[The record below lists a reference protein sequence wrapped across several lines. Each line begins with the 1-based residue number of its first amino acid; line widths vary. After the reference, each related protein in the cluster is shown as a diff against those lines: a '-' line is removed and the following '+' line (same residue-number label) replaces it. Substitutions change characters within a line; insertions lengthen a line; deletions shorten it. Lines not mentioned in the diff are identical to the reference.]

1 MVDNYKQIITQLI
14 NNAQRGD
21 PKAQYHLGVLY
32 QDGKVLPKDYI
43 QAVKYYSQAAAKG
56 HAKAQLYLGLLY
68 QNGRGIPKN
77 YQQAAFLYTQA
88 ANQGN
93 EKAMYYLGM
102 LHYYGKGTEKNL
114 NEAFKWLTESASRGY
129 PDAQKIIDEILNASK
144 NEISNDISHDKEIF
158 NEEISNLQTKQQNIN
173 DNHDKIPEQ
182 NEQNDDI
189 NNLFRQALNENND
202 LNNNFSPEVN
212 TPKQTKN
219 ISKRKSK
226 KIIFKKII
234 TLTTLALIAAIT
246 FMFFREQK
254 SIDIPNSNANLVTLN
269 PTVETQ
275 NDNNQNINPP
285 AKFDPNSEIFDI
297 YSLAINGNLT
307 QLQNAV
313 LSGANFNQVNDEG
326 ETPLHKAASY
336 NKHVG
341 SVKFLIE
348 QGLDVNSETIK
359 GTGYTPLVFAVIHN
373 NVEAVRVL
381 LAAGAKVNFDA
392 PGISLLSLAVKNDS
406 PEIVNLLLNSKVSPN
421 LKDDKNKLPLDY
433 ANELPSNSLLKNSP
447 VFERLKAATITNDSV
462 IAETESDK
470 HKSVQKAI
478 REKKIPDYIFKRGKF
493 SQNPFAEKIMIN
505 GSRVR
510 FRTEPNTKSKIKNA
524 LNKGQILEYYGE
536 WVSPSGER
544 WVLGVTNKSDFG
556 WIYGQYTQLISP
568 NSNAM

>member
-14 NNAQRGD
+14 NNAQKGD

-144 NEISNDISHDKEIF
+144 NEISNDISHDKEVF
-158 NEEISNLQTKQQNIN
+158 NEEISNLQNIS
-173 DNHDKIPEQ
+173 DNNEKILEQ
-182 NEQNDDI
+182 KNEQKDDI
-189 NNLFRQALNENND
+189 NDLFRQALTE
-202 LNNNFSPEVN
+202 NNNFSPEVN
-212 TPKQTKN
+212 PQKQTKN
-219 ISKRKSK
+219 ISKHKTK
-226 KIIFKKII
+226 KNNFKKII
-234 TLTTLALIAAIT
+234 ALTTLALIAAIT
-246 FMFFREQK
+246 FMFFRGQE
-254 SIDIPNSNANLVTLN
+254 SIDIPNSNTNLVTLN
-269 PTVETQ
+269 PPVETQ
-275 NDNNQNINPP
+275 NDNNQNLNPP
-285 AKFDPNSEIFDI
+285 AKFDPNAEIFDI
-297 YSLAINGNLT
+297 YSLAINGNLS

-433 ANELPSNSLLKNSP
+433 ANELPANSLIKNSP

-462 IAETESDK
+462 IAEAESDK
-470 HKSVQKAI
+470 NKSVQIAI

-493 SQNPFAEKIMIN
+493 SQNPFADKIMIN